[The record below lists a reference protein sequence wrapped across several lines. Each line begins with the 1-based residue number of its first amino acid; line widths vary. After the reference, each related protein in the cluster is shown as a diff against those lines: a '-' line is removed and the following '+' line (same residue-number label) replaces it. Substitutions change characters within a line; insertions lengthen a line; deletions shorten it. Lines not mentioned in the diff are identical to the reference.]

1 MISALGSHLVEVTY
15 PLKFGLQPL
24 TVCVCEMKY
33 LFYHQV
39 LSWPGLHTRLGTGCI
54 RCNPMA
60 FLDQYEEG
68 ATMSKNMNRLN
79 DDPCC

>member
-1 MISALGSHLVEVTY
+1 MLFQCLECIIVQLSPILHFVYFSIP
-15 PLKFGLQPL
+15 PLRLACTHDWGLA
-24 TVCVCEMKY
+24 
-33 LFYHQV
+33 
-39 LSWPGLHTRLGTGCI
+39 GCI